1 VSFLEKSIY
10 SLIIFIAS
18 YAIISL
24 GLRVFEIT
32 SVYNSHMIGGV
43 VATIFAVGAFLY
55 FILKNR
61 ERES

>member
-18 YAIISL
+18 YAIISM
-24 GLRVFEIT
+24 GLRVFEVT

-43 VATIFAVGAFLY
+43 IATVLSVGAFIY
-55 FILKNR
+55 FIFRKK
-61 ERES
+61 RES